1 MWRAIFIFA
10 GIAVLS
16 AGLAWFA
23 DRPGTVTLTWLGYE
37 IETSFFFATA
47 VIALLMV
54 ITLLVWSF
62 FWRLVGVPGS
72 VFGYFKARRRQ
83 RGYDALSQGM
93 IALGA
98 GDATSAAK
106 FSGQSDKLIGNEPLA
121 LLLKAQTA
129 QINGDEKTAARIFR
143 AMLQSRETELLGL
156 HGLFVQARRD
166 SDRDSARAYAERAMR
181 LKPDLPWAAR
191 AVLSLQS
198 ADGDWRGAERTLTVG
213 REYKL
218 IDKKD
223 AARQQAVLLTAQ
235 AMEAEEKDQEAA
247 LLQALEAHKLAPGL
261 VPASVIAG
269 RILASQGNTRKAAK
283 VLEKTWRLSP
293 HPDLAEVYGAARPG
307 DSPQD
312 RLKRVR
318 LLVQKRFDEVEGPVA
333 IARAAIEARA
343 WDEARAALKP
353 LLDDRPP
360 SRVCMIMAEIE
371 NDERGDKGRVRE
383 WLARAVNA
391 PRDPMW
397 TADGYATETWAPV
410 SPISGRLDAFEWKV
424 PVQGVVFHG
433 AAEMFETPEEMPPIV
448 TEPDTVSDVVADVR
462 EEEPEFAPSDLPETA
477 EEPVIIDAIPE
488 PVEEMPA
495 ETAREEE
502 PAAVEPEPVSE
513 AAAVDDEPAG
523 TVEFAPASPEP
534 EPVVEVAE
542 TAEPAEDK
550 AEGDDEKPVAA
561 ETAKE
566 TRGRKPVK
574 LADVTE
580 SKGRAAEEPIIF
592 VPPRAPD
599 DPGPDGDLEPD
610 ETRSL

>member
-10 GIAVLS
+10 GIALLS

-47 VIALLMV
+47 VVALLMV
-54 ITLLVWSF
+54 IMLVVWSF
-62 FWRLVGVPGS
+62 FWRIVGVPGS
-72 VFGYFKARRRQ
+72 IFGFFRQRRRQ

-98 GDATSAAK
+98 GDAVSAAK
-106 FSGQSDKLIGNEPLA
+106 FSGQSDKLIGSEPLA
-121 LLLKAQTA
+121 LLLKAQAA

-156 HGLFVQARRD
+156 HGLFVQARRE
-166 SDRDSARAYAERAMR
+166 SDRDSARTYAERAMR
-181 LKPDLPWAAR
+181 LKPELPWAAR

-198 ADGDWRGAERTLTVG
+198 ADGDWRGAERTLTLG

-235 AMEAEEKDQEAA
+235 ALEAEENDLEAA
-247 LLQALEAHKLAPGL
+247 LVLALDAHKQAPDL

-283 VLEKTWRLSP
+283 VLEKTWKLSP
-293 HPDLAEVYGAARPG
+293 HPDIAEVYGAARPG
-307 DSPQD
+307 DSPRD

-318 LLVQKRFDEVEGPVA
+318 LLVQKRPDEVEGPVA
-333 IARAAIEARA
+333 IARAAMEARE
-343 WDEARAALKP
+343 WDQARTALKP

-371 NDERGDKGRVRE
+371 NDEHGDKGRVRE

-424 PVQGVVFHG
+424 PVQGVAFHG
-433 AAEMFETPEEMPPIV
+433 AAEMFEAPEEMPTVIA
-448 TEPDTVSDVVADVR
+448 EPDVPSEDPAPESDLSPLETVDPVEEPVTIDVVAEAVEQPVEQTV
-462 EEEPEFAPSDLPETA
+462 EEEAPAPAPVGVEAEAKAEAAPEAT
-477 EEPVIIDAIPE
+477 
-488 PVEEMPA
+488 
-495 ETAREEE
+495 
-502 PAAVEPEPVSE
+502 EPEPVAE
-513 AAAVDDEPAG
+513 
-523 TVEFAPASPEP
+523 APAALETKTEAPE
-534 EPVVEVAE
+534 EKKTEEDVA
-542 TAEPAEDK
+542 K
-550 AEGDDEKPVAA
+550 NSRSK
-561 ETAKE
+561 KS
-566 TRGRKPVK
+566 VK
-574 LADVTE
+574 LADVTDG
-580 SKGRAAEEPIIF
+580 KGKGVDEPIIF

-610 ETRSL
+610 ENRSV